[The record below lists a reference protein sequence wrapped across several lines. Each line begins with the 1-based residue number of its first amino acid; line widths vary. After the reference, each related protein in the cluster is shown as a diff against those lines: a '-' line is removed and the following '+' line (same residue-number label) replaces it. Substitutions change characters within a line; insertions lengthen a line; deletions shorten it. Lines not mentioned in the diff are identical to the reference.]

1 MLHGE
6 AVTWVLSLK
15 WVGIDQ
21 KKGMEGG
28 PQEKWNYV
36 QKVRGLNKE
45 RMWKGRNEAA
55 LNIPQGLE
63 AKKKLYQLHISRY
76 WGPWEPWIVSVF
88 NFFFFWRSFH
98 VC

>member
-28 PQEKWNYV
+28 PQEKWNYG

-63 AKKKLYQLHISRY
+63 AKKSCTSYLYPDTGDLENH
-76 WGPWEPWIVSVF
+76 G
-88 NFFFFWRSFH
+88 
-98 VC
+98 